1 MSAYRLTFLDS
12 LGLAALVAGPL
23 IIDEAKESALYDF
36 HREIARYEVSEQ
48 EREAQRA
55 AFESFERVNRM
66 MVRSC
71 MDSHARSQLVR
82 VQREAGEEACE

>member
-1 MSAYRLTFLDS
+1 MTAYRLTFLDS

-66 MVRSC
+66 LVLGCS
-71 MDSHARSQLVR
+71 DYWTRSQLVR
-82 VQREAGEEACE
+82 IQEGACE